1 MLFSSPCIGVRE
13 LAGEASAGACVGLVL
28 SRESWKVPGC
38 RRCPDCGRQHEDAR
52 YRERISTRRGPRP
65 RHVQK
70 PFVGNREGWELA
82 ATCRGPHR
90 EGNAS

>member
-1 MLFSSPCIGVRE
+1 MLFLSPCIDVRE
-13 LAGEASAGACVGLVL
+13 CVGEASAGACAGLIS

-38 RRCPDCGRQHEDAR
+38 RHRPECGRQHEDAR

-70 PFVGNREGWELA
+70 PFGGNRESWES
-82 ATCRGPHR
+82 TVSYRGPHR
-90 EGNAS
+90 EGNAP